1 MDTVYY
7 VYECVPHS
15 RYVEA
20 LITADNKHWWG
31 INYGLIEAV
40 KHLSMG
46 EGWEISNNYNS
57 YKPGELLYT
66 SETHPELFI

>member
-7 VYECVPHS
+7 VYECVPHHK
-15 RYVEA
+15 YIEG
-20 LITADNKHWWG
+20 LITADKKRWWG
-31 INYGLIEAV
+31 INCGLINAV

-46 EGWEISNNYNS
+46 KGWQISNNNR
-57 YKPGELLYT
+57 KPGKLLYT

>member
-7 VYECVPHS
+7 VYECVPHN
-15 RYVEA
+15 RDVEG
-20 LITADNKHWWG
+20 LITADKNHWRG
-31 INYGLIEAV
+31 INCGLIEAA
-40 KHLSMG
+40 KHLSTG
-46 EGWEISNNYNS
+46 EGWKISNNNN

>member
-15 RYVEA
+15 RYVEG
-20 LITADNKHWWG
+20 LITADKKHWWG
-31 INYGLIEAV
+31 INCELIEAV

-46 EGWEISNNYNS
+46 EGWEISNNNR
-57 YKPGELLYT
+57 KPGDLLYT

>member
-7 VYECVPHS
+7 VYECVPHIKH
-15 RYVEA
+15 VEG
-20 LITADNKHWWG
+20 LITVDKKRWWG
-31 INYGLIEAV
+31 IDCGLIQAV

-46 EGWEISNNYNS
+46 EGWEISNYNH

>member
-7 VYECVPHS
+7 VYECVPHN
-15 RYVEA
+15 RHVEA
-20 LITADNKHWWG
+20 LITADNKHWWA

-46 EGWEISNNYNS
+46 EGWKHSNDNY

-66 SETHPELFI
+66 SETHPEFFI

>member
-7 VYECVPHS
+7 VYERIPHS
-15 RYVEA
+15 RYVEG
-20 LITADNKHWWG
+20 LITADKIHWWG

-46 EGWEISNNYNS
+46 EGWEISNNNC
-57 YKPGELLYT
+57 KPGELLYT

>member
-7 VYECVPHS
+7 VYECVPCS
-15 RYVEA
+15 RYVEG
-20 LITADNKHWWG
+20 LVTADKKHWWV
-31 INYGLIEAV
+31 INSGLIKAV

-46 EGWEISNNYNS
+46 EGWQINDYH

>member
-7 VYECVPHS
+7 VYECVPPIGH
-15 RYVEA
+15 VEG
-20 LITADNKHWWG
+20 LITVDKKHWWS
-31 INYGLIEAV
+31 INCGLIEAV
-40 KHLSMG
+40 KCLSTDG
-46 EGWEISNNYNS
+46 GWEIGKYNH

>member
-7 VYECVPHS
+7 VYECVPHN
-15 RYVEA
+15 RYVEG
-20 LITADNKHWWG
+20 LITADKKHWWG
-31 INYGLIEAV
+31 INYGLTDAI

-46 EGWEISNNYNS
+46 EGWKTGNTG
-57 YKPGELLYT
+57 YKPGALLYT